1 MQITDAIVNYWV
13 SRESDIKET
22 LNSLL
27 SEHRQNMRQ
36 IDELKRSNENI
47 EGEYDNL
54 QKKYNDVYSFMEM
67 VGISKEKLPFAEPSL
82 DQESIMDA
90 DYESSMI
97 EADDVVLKDRITMY
111 QSYID
116 EIESVKNRN
125 FSLDYKRRR
134 SRYISDYELFSEI
147 YYLES
152 IARKKCESS
161 SYSDYMYEKYSG
173 AIGIYNT
180 DNLIKVGHSEKDD
193 IFSNGTANL
202 VCSICK
208 ISWMITYLE
217 ALERKINEL
226 LSSKQGKSLLDKI
239 KIDGEIS
246 KIKKVSSNSLIS
258 ILLTYELIQID
269 SYKDKS
275 IFLDIF
281 KEVVDEEK
289 LRHITRFASDV
300 TS

>member
-1 MQITDAIVNYWV
+1 
-13 SRESDIKET
+13 
-22 LNSLL
+22 
-27 SEHRQNMRQ
+27 
-36 IDELKRSNENI
+36 
-47 EGEYDNL
+47 
-54 QKKYNDVYSFMEM
+54 
-67 VGISKEKLPFAEPSL
+67 
-82 DQESIMDA
+82 MDA

-246 KIKKVSSNSLIS
+246 KIKKVSSNSFDRGRSLVIIS
-258 ILLTYELIQID
+258 CSNDNFWNCCFVIGATNDYYIILHKALLSKRIAMVPYRLTDITFIY
-269 SYKDKS
+269 SPFS
-275 IFLDIF
+275 I
-281 KEVVDEEK
+281 
-289 LRHITRFASDV
+289 ASD
-300 TS
+300 S